1 MSYIYD
7 IVLNFQNN
15 YYNFF
20 EWKRTDKLKNIIKLP
35 LYKVSDEDIIN
46 LKYNKVTVSLDFINK
61 LKTDNKKNKQLICL
75 VSNNK
80 ISIAL
85 LFNQRGKLLKR
96 SSLIFEEEEEAVEV
110 SRHLPITKIE
120 YIENIKIIPKDKLR
134 IEKEKKNKLIKYIKT
149 TNDIMTLK
157 YLYYE
162 YYEKEIEDI
171 IEIKKCLLK
180 ELTKDWNPK
189 QNNLYKLVK
198 ILTKTK

>member
-15 YYNFF
+15 YYDFF
-20 EWKRTDKLKNIIKLP
+20 EWKRTDKLKNIIKIP
-35 LYKVSDEDIIN
+35 LYRISDEDIIN
-46 LKYNKVTVSLDFINK
+46 LKYNKIKISSNFINK
-61 LKTDNKKNKQLICL
+61 LKIDNKKNNQIICI
-75 VSNNK
+75 VSNGK

-85 LFNQRGKLLKR
+85 LFNKNGKLLKR
-96 SSLIFEEEEEAVEV
+96 SSLIFEEEEEAIEI
-110 SRHLPITKIE
+110 SKHLTITEIE
-120 YIENIKIIPKDKLR
+120 YKENIKVNYQDKLR

-162 YYEKEIEDI
+162 YYEKEAENL

-180 ELTKDWNPK
+180 ELSKDWNPK